1 MCGKEGGRSVGG
13 EGSCKLIGPGQEGW
27 AGWSTNAT
35 SAIQNFSN
43 TKVKDIEIQKKKK
56 IVIQEKDKKRGTLLV
71 FLGFVEK
78 GK

>member
-43 TKVKDIEIQKKKK
+43 TKVKYLEIYNKKWLFKK
-56 IVIQEKDKKRGTLLV
+56 WIKKGCISV
-71 FLGFVEK
+71 F
-78 GK
+78 

>member
-43 TKVKDIEIQKKKK
+43 TKVKYLK
-56 IVIQEKDKKRGTLLV
+56 I
-71 FLGFVEK
+71 
-78 GK
+78 